1 MTDSIEEC
9 LHRLNLDPSEIQKHR
24 SQGDL
29 VRQGFSRLATKCD
42 IRTDGRA
49 DSDVALAKS
58 FSLDPVIFKK
68 ALSLNPAH
76 FQKDFLTR
84 LESSLLPL
92 LRSLLESFSLQLDPS
107 RLMDQPGPELKWILE
122 LQSLLEVTLEQ
133 IKFMLYIICPKKV
146 TFILKQTDD
155 QHDEEVKIFRLSG
168 LDSQLMVM
176 FNDFRCIFQTSS
188 ELIWQLGLSTETC
201 DQPDDMPDTQNRLFQ
216 NISKSEDSIYWT
228 FRWLEGSELEL
239 VIQDWPNQF
248 SEIDAFLHKMALG
261 ANPWIDVEQDEQS
274 SDEDRW
280 IATNQPSSDLNSQ
293 IARSLIPVLKLMRLF
308 YKKSYAWAMNQEV
321 YLFTTMSSDQL
332 ESIAQSASYCIT
344 VLIDFNLFF
353 DPDPNEFSSVSYT
366 ETLKTIQS
374 NLDTVVPLI
383 VLHFVPT
390 EFLPHDN
397 FKEWLV
403 DWYTAFNLA
412 IFNSI
417 KNVDSL
423 ATNLPQ

>member
-122 LQSLLEVTLEQ
+122 LQSLLE
-133 IKFMLYIICPKKV
+133 
-146 TFILKQTDD
+146 
-155 QHDEEVKIFRLSG
+155 
-168 LDSQLMVM
+168 
-176 FNDFRCIFQTSS
+176 TSS